1 MAAINIIADLFLSSS
16 LLSRLFRGRKLL
28 LDEKFS
34 KGSERDAWQVLANGG
49 IAGGFVLLGL
59 FLPDAAWTWAGCAA
73 ALAAANAD
81 TWGTELGVLSPRQP
95 RLITNFK
102 PVSPGTS
109 GGISLTGIVAGL
121 LGASLVALPG
131 ALFWQPAISLSFTSR
146 FGLLALAGLIGSLID
161 SILGATIQ
169 AIYTCPA
176 CRKETERHPLHI
188 CGEKTIRKRGIPWLN
203 NDWVNT
209 ACTFSGALIAVVIF
223 SLFPTSMT
231 QPIVLTGVPMNK
243 LSFSSPAFKN
253 TAQIPAKYTCDGEN
267 LSPELIWSD
276 LPDGTRSLALIVDD
290 PDSYPPGFTHWV
302 IYNLPSTLFGL
313 PEGMEQASRVR
324 GFGSQGRNDFG
335 NHGYDGP
342 CPPGGKIH
350 HYYFT
355 LHALDLESN
364 LPDGLSKQKLLKLIQ
379 GHILGQVE
387 WMGTYRR

>member
-1 MAAINIIADLFLSSS
+1 MPFNFNGIQFIIGVILAVVVAMAAHRMHALSRSGMVAAALLGIIFMGLGGWQPSILLLTFFLSSS

-169 AIYTCPA
+169 AIYT
-176 CRKETERHPLHI
+176 LSLIHI
-188 CGEKTIRKRGIPWLN
+188 
-203 NDWVNT
+203 
-209 ACTFSGALIAVVIF
+209 
-223 SLFPTSMT
+223 
-231 QPIVLTGVPMNK
+231 
-243 LSFSSPAFKN
+243 
-253 TAQIPAKYTCDGEN
+253 
-267 LSPELIWSD
+267 
-276 LPDGTRSLALIVDD
+276 
-290 PDSYPPGFTHWV
+290 
-302 IYNLPSTLFGL
+302 
-313 PEGMEQASRVR
+313 
-324 GFGSQGRNDFG
+324 
-335 NHGYDGP
+335 
-342 CPPGGKIH
+342 
-350 HYYFT
+350 
-355 LHALDLESN
+355 
-364 LPDGLSKQKLLKLIQ
+364 
-379 GHILGQVE
+379 
-387 WMGTYRR
+387 